1 MKLEFMGYD
10 GQYPQLCSGHLKFRA
25 NGKTFERYVWLL
37 SGGRSYFDEKFDW
50 HLEEGPWLDICD
62 FYLFETYPEL
72 KEHKAEILKMINEN
86 VPHGCCG
93 GCV

>member
-37 SGGRSYFDEKFDW
+37 SGGRSYFD
-50 HLEEGPWLDICD
+50 LIG
-62 FYLFETYPEL
+62 TL
-72 KEHKAEILKMINEN
+72 KRVRGKISQDLYFKIIQSFWSTK
-86 VPHGCCG
+86 PSSSK
-93 GCV
+93 